1 MSVYNNI
8 SLDIS
13 NMCGKFVLRSEERS
27 MKRKPSS
34 TKIQLIPDIDSG
46 FEPFE
51 QKQNKIKESMDTKTY
66 QLNSNN
72 HDLRST
78 QPMKVVTKSPDDV
91 VKVQFGQTKSQPTS
105 SVVQNVGT
113 RVNQDVVVVPT
124 NQQSDPKT
132 IELIQKIKM
141 IVNSMNLDEKQLV
154 HWRKRKFESALKVG
168 ENLVTIRI
176 MFGKDKSGFR
186 KMVET
191 EFINEFCY
199 KTAERYMK
207 LFTNKKDL
215 PPDVCSLRKAFIS
228 LGLMKEE
235 DLDIEKKPEDVP
247 VTNPPVIPS
256 TPTTS
261 IPKVKDFVSVKKK
274 KLYDHPNSILVGHYR
289 LNTPSGL
296 FQVVVNPDGILYGID
311 VEDDSRMGPAKSE
324 FEDIVFER
332 LKPFVEW
339 YNVKNKEKEEKKKE
353 IDFYSSTVD
362 ELDRAA

>member
-1 MSVYNNI
+1 M
-8 SLDIS
+8 
-13 NMCGKFVLRSEERS
+13 E
-27 MKRKPSS
+27 
-34 TKIQLIPDIDSG
+34 
-46 FEPFE
+46 
-51 QKQNKIKESMDTKTY
+51 TKTY
-66 QLNSNN
+66 QLHHEK
-72 HDLRST
+72 HDLKSI
-78 QPMKVVTKSPDDV
+78 QPLKVVTRSPEDVIKVEFTEPKSTITHNV
-91 VKVQFGQTKSQPTS
+91 VPIQE
-105 SVVQNVGT
+105 VGT
-113 RVNQDVVVVPT
+113 GSRVNQDLVVVPPSEQNDT
-124 NQQSDPKT
+124 KTMDPKT

-141 IVNSMNLDEKQLV
+141 IVNSMNLDEKKLV
-154 HWRKRKFESALKVG
+154 HWRKRKFDSALVIG
-168 ENLVTIRI
+168 ENLVTIR
-176 MFGKDKSGFR
+176 MTFGKDKSGFR

-261 IPKVKDFVSVKKK
+261 IPKVKDSVSVKKK
-274 KLYDHPNSILVGHYR
+274 KLYDHPNSILIGRFR
-289 LNTPSGL
+289 LGSDTKL
-296 FQVVVNPDGILYGID
+296 YQLVVNPDGILYGID
-311 VEDDSRMGPAKSE
+311 VEGDSRMGPANSE

-339 YNVKNKEKEEKKKE
+339 YNIENQKKKE
-353 IDFYSSTVD
+353 IQFCNDTIN

>member
-1 MSVYNNI
+1 
-8 SLDIS
+8 
-13 NMCGKFVLRSEERS
+13 
-27 MKRKPSS
+27 
-34 TKIQLIPDIDSG
+34 
-46 FEPFE
+46 
-51 QKQNKIKESMDTKTY
+51 
-66 QLNSNN
+66 
-72 HDLRST
+72 
-78 QPMKVVTKSPDDV
+78 MKVVTKSPEDV
-91 VKVQFGQTKSQPTS
+91 IKVEFTEPKSTITHN
-105 SVVQNVGT
+105 VVPIQEVGT
-113 RVNQDVVVVPT
+113 GSRVNQDLVVVPT
-124 NQQSDPKT
+124 SDQSEPKTVDPKT

-141 IVNSMNLDEKQLV
+141 IVNSMNLDEKKLV
-154 HWRKRKFESALKVG
+154 HWRKRKFDSALVIG
-168 ENLVTIRI
+168 ENLVTIR
-176 MFGKDKSGFR
+176 MTFGKDKSGFR

-261 IPKVKDFVSVKKK
+261 IPKVKDSVSVKKK
-274 KLYDHPNSILVGHYR
+274 KLYDHPNSILIGRFR
-289 LNTPSGL
+289 LGSDTKL
-296 FQVVVNPDGILYGID
+296 YQLVVNPDGILYGID
-311 VEDDSRMGPAKSE
+311 VEGDSRMVPTKPALD
-324 FEDIVFER
+324 DIVFER

-339 YNVKNKEKEEKKKE
+339 YNIQNQKKKE
-353 IDFYSSTVD
+353 IQFCTDTIY

>member
-1 MSVYNNI
+1 M
-8 SLDIS
+8 
-13 NMCGKFVLRSEERS
+13 E
-27 MKRKPSS
+27 
-34 TKIQLIPDIDSG
+34 
-46 FEPFE
+46 
-51 QKQNKIKESMDTKTY
+51 TKTY
-66 QLNSNN
+66 KLHPEK
-72 HDLRST
+72 HDLKSI
-78 QPMKVVTKSPDDV
+78 QPLKVVTRSPEDVIKVEFTEPKSTITHNV
-91 VKVQFGQTKSQPTS
+91 VPIQE
-105 SVVQNVGT
+105 VGT
-113 RVNQDVVVVPT
+113 GSRVNQDLVVVPPSEQNDT
-124 NQQSDPKT
+124 KTMDPKT

-141 IVNSMNLDEKQLV
+141 IVNSMNLDEKKLV
-154 HWRKRKFESALKVG
+154 HWRKRKFDSALVIG
-168 ENLVTIRI
+168 ENLVTIR
-176 MFGKDKSGFR
+176 MTFGKDKSGFR

-261 IPKVKDFVSVKKK
+261 IPKVKDSVSVKKK
-274 KLYDHPNSILVGHYR
+274 KLYDHPNSIFIGRFRFGSDTKLY
-289 LNTPSGL
+289 
-296 FQVVVNPDGILYGID
+296 QIEVNPDGRLLG
-311 VEDDSRMGPAKSE
+311 VNVQDDSRMEGTKPE

-339 YNVKNKEKEEKKKE
+339 YNVKNQKKKE
-353 IDFYSSTVD
+353 IQFCTDTIY

>member
-1 MSVYNNI
+1 M
-8 SLDIS
+8 DI
-13 NMCGKFVLRSEERS
+13 
-27 MKRKPSS
+27 
-34 TKIQLIPDIDSG
+34 
-46 FEPFE
+46 
-51 QKQNKIKESMDTKTY
+51 KTY
-66 QLNSNN
+66 QFNSNN

-78 QPMKVVTKSPDDV
+78 QTMKVVTKSPEDV
-91 VKVQFGQTKSQPTS
+91 IKVQFGQTKSQPTS

-113 RVNQDVVVVPT
+113 GVNQDVVVVPT

-247 VTNPPVIPS
+247 VTNPPVIPT
-256 TPTTS
+256 TPKTS

-274 KLYDHPNSILVGHYR
+274 KLYHHPNSILIGGFR
-289 LNTPSGL
+289 LGSDTKL
-296 FQVVVNPDGILYGID
+296 YQLVVNPDGILYGID
-311 VEDDSRMGPAKSE
+311 VEGDSRMVPTKPALD
-324 FEDIVFER
+324 DIVFER

-339 YNVKNKEKEEKKKE
+339 YNIQNQKKKE
-353 IDFYSSTVD
+353 IQFCTDTIY

>member
-1 MSVYNNI
+1 M
-8 SLDIS
+8 
-13 NMCGKFVLRSEERS
+13 E
-27 MKRKPSS
+27 
-34 TKIQLIPDIDSG
+34 
-46 FEPFE
+46 
-51 QKQNKIKESMDTKTY
+51 TKTY
-66 QLNSNN
+66 KLHPEK
-72 HDLRST
+72 HDLKSI
-78 QPMKVVTKSPDDV
+78 QPLKVVTRSPEDVIKVEFTEPKSTITHNV
-91 VKVQFGQTKSQPTS
+91 VPIQE
-105 SVVQNVGT
+105 VGT
-113 RVNQDVVVVPT
+113 GSRVNQDLVVVPPSEQNDT
-124 NQQSDPKT
+124 KTMDPKT

-141 IVNSMNLDEKQLV
+141 IVNSMNLDEKKLV
-154 HWRKRKFESALKVG
+154 HWRKRKFDSALVIG
-168 ENLVTIRI
+168 ENLVTIR
-176 MFGKDKSGFR
+176 MTFGKDKSGFR

-261 IPKVKDFVSVKKK
+261 IPKVKDSVSVKKK
-274 KLYDHPNSILVGHYR
+274 KLYDHPNSILIGRFR
-289 LNTPSGL
+289 LGSDTKL
-296 FQVVVNPDGILYGID
+296 YQLVVNPDGILYGID
-311 VEDDSRMGPAKSE
+311 VEGDSRMGGTKPE

-339 YNVKNKEKEEKKKE
+339 YNIKNQKKKE
-353 IDFYSSTVD
+353 IEFYSNTVY

>member
-1 MSVYNNI
+1 M
-8 SLDIS
+8 DI
-13 NMCGKFVLRSEERS
+13 
-27 MKRKPSS
+27 
-34 TKIQLIPDIDSG
+34 
-46 FEPFE
+46 
-51 QKQNKIKESMDTKTY
+51 KTY

-72 HDLRST
+72 HDLKST
-78 QPMKVVTKSPDDV
+78 QPMKVVTKSPEDV
-91 VKVQFGQTKSQPTS
+91 IKVEFTEPKSTITHN
-105 SVVQNVGT
+105 VVPIQEVGT
-113 RVNQDVVVVPT
+113 GSRVNQDLVVVPT
-124 NQQSDPKT
+124 SDQSEPKTVDPKT

-141 IVNSMNLDEKQLV
+141 IVNSMNLDEKKLV
-154 HWRKRKFESALKVG
+154 HWRKRKFDSALVIG
-168 ENLVTIRI
+168 ENLVTIR
-176 MFGKDKSGFR
+176 MTFGKDKSGFR

-261 IPKVKDFVSVKKK
+261 IPKVKDSVSVKKK
-274 KLYDHPNSILVGHYR
+274 KLYDHPNSIFIGRFRFGSDTKLY
-289 LNTPSGL
+289 
-296 FQVVVNPDGILYGID
+296 QIEVNPDGRLLGVN
-311 VEDDSRMGPAKSE
+311 VEDDSRMGPANSE

-339 YNVKNKEKEEKKKE
+339 YNIENQKKKE
-353 IDFYSSTVD
+353 IQFCNDTIN

>member
-1 MSVYNNI
+1 M
-8 SLDIS
+8 DI
-13 NMCGKFVLRSEERS
+13 
-27 MKRKPSS
+27 
-34 TKIQLIPDIDSG
+34 
-46 FEPFE
+46 
-51 QKQNKIKESMDTKTY
+51 KTY

-91 VKVQFGQTKSQPTS
+91 VKVQFNQTKSQPTP

-113 RVNQDVVVVPT
+113 GSRVNQDLVVVPT
-124 NQQSDPKT
+124 NQQGDPKT

-154 HWRKRKFESALKVG
+154 HWRKRKFNSALEAG
-168 ENLVTIRI
+168 ENLVTIR
-176 MFGKDKSGFR
+176 MTFGKDKSGFR
-186 KMVET
+186 KLVET

-199 KTAERYMK
+199 KTSERYMK

-215 PPDVCSLRKAFIS
+215 PSDVCNLRGAYLS
-228 LGLMKEE
+228 LGILKEE
-235 DLDIEKKPEDVP
+235 YLDIEKKPEDVP

-274 KLYDHPNSILVGHYR
+274 KLYDHPNSILIGRFR
-289 LNTPSGL
+289 LGSDTKLYQVEVNSDGKLNGMNVEGGL
-296 FQVVVNPDGILYGID
+296 W
-311 VEDDSRMGPAKSE
+311 MGLTEPW
-324 FEDIVFER
+324 FDDIVFER

>member
-1 MSVYNNI
+1 M
-8 SLDIS
+8 DI
-13 NMCGKFVLRSEERS
+13 
-27 MKRKPSS
+27 
-34 TKIQLIPDIDSG
+34 
-46 FEPFE
+46 
-51 QKQNKIKESMDTKTY
+51 KTY

-72 HDLRST
+72 HDLKST
-78 QPMKVVTKSPDDV
+78 QPMKVVTKSPEDV
-91 VKVQFGQTKSQPTS
+91 IKVEFTEPKSTITHK
-105 SVVQNVGT
+105 VVPIQEVGT
-113 RVNQDVVVVPT
+113 GSRVNQDLVVVPT
-124 NQQSDPKT
+124 SDQSEPKTVDPKT

-141 IVNSMNLDEKQLV
+141 IVNSMNLDEKKLV
-154 HWRKRKFESALKVG
+154 HWRKRKFDSALVIG
-168 ENLVTIRI
+168 ENLVTIR
-176 MFGKDKSGFR
+176 MTFGKDKSGFR

-215 PPDVCSLRKAFIS
+215 SPDVCSLRKAFIS

-261 IPKVKDFVSVKKK
+261 IPKVKDSVSVKKK
-274 KLYDHPNSILVGHYR
+274 KLYDHPNSILIGRFR
-289 LNTPSGL
+289 LGSDTKL
-296 FQVVVNPDGILYGID
+296 YQIEVNPDGRLLGVN
-311 VEDDSRMGPAKSE
+311 VEDDSRMGPANSE

-332 LKPFVEW
+332 LKPLVEW
-339 YNVKNKEKEEKKKE
+339 YNIQNQKKKE
-353 IDFYSSTVD
+353 IQFCNDTIN

>member
-1 MSVYNNI
+1 M
-8 SLDIS
+8 DI
-13 NMCGKFVLRSEERS
+13 
-27 MKRKPSS
+27 
-34 TKIQLIPDIDSG
+34 
-46 FEPFE
+46 
-51 QKQNKIKESMDTKTY
+51 KTY

-72 HDLRST
+72 HDLKST
-78 QPMKVVTKSPDDV
+78 QPMKVVTKSPEDV
-91 VKVQFGQTKSQPTS
+91 IKVEFTEPKSTITHN
-105 SVVQNVGT
+105 VVPIQEVGT
-113 RVNQDVVVVPT
+113 GSRVNQDLVVVPT
-124 NQQSDPKT
+124 SDQSEPKTVDPKT

-141 IVNSMNLDEKQLV
+141 IVNSMNLDEKKLV
-154 HWRKRKFESALKVG
+154 HWRKRKFDSALVIG
-168 ENLVTIRI
+168 ENLVTIR
-176 MFGKDKSGFR
+176 MTFGKDKSGFR

-261 IPKVKDFVSVKKK
+261 IPKVKDSVSVKKK
-274 KLYDHPNSILVGHYR
+274 KLFDHPNSILIGHYR
-289 LNTPSGL
+289 LNSPNGL
-296 FQVVVNPDGILYGID
+296 FQLEVNPDGRLLGVN
-311 VEDDSRMGPAKSE
+311 VEDDSRMGPANSE

-339 YNVKNKEKEEKKKE
+339 YNIENQKKKE
-353 IDFYSSTVD
+353 IQFCNDTIN

>member
-1 MSVYNNI
+1 M
-8 SLDIS
+8 DI
-13 NMCGKFVLRSEERS
+13 
-27 MKRKPSS
+27 
-34 TKIQLIPDIDSG
+34 
-46 FEPFE
+46 
-51 QKQNKIKESMDTKTY
+51 KTY

-72 HDLRST
+72 HDPKSI
-78 QPMKVVTKSPDDV
+78 QPLKVVTRSPEDVIKVEFTEPKSTITHKV
-91 VKVQFGQTKSQPTS
+91 VPIQE
-105 SVVQNVGT
+105 VGT
-113 RVNQDVVVVPT
+113 GSRVNQDLVVVPT
-124 NQQSDPKT
+124 SDQSEPKTVDPKT

-141 IVNSMNLDEKQLV
+141 IVNSMNLDEKKLV
-154 HWRKRKFESALKVG
+154 HWRKRKFDSALVIG
-168 ENLVTIRI
+168 ENLVTIR
-176 MFGKDKSGFR
+176 MTFGKDKSGFR

-215 PPDVCSLRKAFIS
+215 SPDVCSLRKAFIS

-261 IPKVKDFVSVKKK
+261 IPKVKDSVSVKKK
-274 KLYDHPNSILVGHYR
+274 KLYDHPNSILIGRFR
-289 LNTPSGL
+289 LGSDTKL
-296 FQVVVNPDGILYGID
+296 YQIEVNPDGRLLGVN
-311 VEDDSRMGPAKSE
+311 VEDDSRMGPANSE

-339 YNVKNKEKEEKKKE
+339 YNIENQKKKE
-353 IDFYSSTVD
+353 IQFCNDTIN

>member
-1 MSVYNNI
+1 V
-8 SLDIS
+8 
-13 NMCGKFVLRSEERS
+13 V
-27 MKRKPSS
+27 P
-34 TKIQLIPDIDSG
+34 IQ
-46 FEPFE
+46 E
-51 QKQNKIKESMDTKTY
+51 
-66 QLNSNN
+66 
-72 HDLRST
+72 
-78 QPMKVVTKSPDDV
+78 
-91 VKVQFGQTKSQPTS
+91 
-105 SVVQNVGT
+105 VGT
-113 RVNQDVVVVPT
+113 GSRVNQDLVVVPPSEQNDT
-124 NQQSDPKT
+124 KTMDPKT

-141 IVNSMNLDEKQLV
+141 IVNSMNLDEKKLV
-154 HWRKRKFESALKVG
+154 HWRKRKFDSALVIG
-168 ENLVTIRI
+168 ENLVTIR
-176 MFGKDKSGFR
+176 MTFGKDKSGFR

-261 IPKVKDFVSVKKK
+261 IPKVKDFISVKKK
-274 KLYDHPNSILVGHYR
+274 KLYDHPNSIFIGRFRFGSDTKLY
-289 LNTPSGL
+289 
-296 FQVVVNPDGILYGID
+296 QIEVNPDGRLLGVN
-311 VEDDSRMGPAKSE
+311 VEDDSRMGPANSE

-339 YNVKNKEKEEKKKE
+339 YNIENQKKKE
-353 IDFYSSTVD
+353 IQFCNDTIN

>member
-1 MSVYNNI
+1 M
-8 SLDIS
+8 DI
-13 NMCGKFVLRSEERS
+13 
-27 MKRKPSS
+27 
-34 TKIQLIPDIDSG
+34 
-46 FEPFE
+46 
-51 QKQNKIKESMDTKTY
+51 KTY

-91 VKVQFGQTKSQPTS
+91 VKVQFGQTKSQPTP

-113 RVNQDVVVVPT
+113 GTGVNQDLVVVPT
-124 NQQSDPKT
+124 NQQGDPKT

-141 IVNSMNLDEKQLV
+141 IVNSMKIDEKQLV
-154 HWRKRKFESALKVG
+154 HWRKQKFDSAIKVG

-176 MFGKDKSGFR
+176 MFGKDKVGFR
-186 KMVET
+186 KFVET
-191 EFINEFCY
+191 EFGNDFCY
-199 KTAERYMK
+199 KTSERYMK

-215 PPDVCSLRKAFIS
+215 PSDVCNLRGAYLS
-228 LGLMKEE
+228 LGILKEE
-235 DLDIEKKPEDVP
+235 YLDIEKKPEDVP

-274 KLYDHPNSILVGHYR
+274 KLYDHPNSIFIGR
-289 LNTPSGL
+289 FL
-296 FQVVVNPDGILYGID
+296 FGSDTKLYQIEVNPDGRLLGVN
-311 VEDDSRMGPAKSE
+311 VEDDSRMGPANSE

-332 LKPFVEW
+332 LKPIVEW
-339 YNVKNKEKEEKKKE
+339 YNIENQKKKG
-353 IDFYSSTVD
+353 IQFCNDTIN

>member
-1 MSVYNNI
+1 M
-8 SLDIS
+8 DI
-13 NMCGKFVLRSEERS
+13 
-27 MKRKPSS
+27 
-34 TKIQLIPDIDSG
+34 
-46 FEPFE
+46 
-51 QKQNKIKESMDTKTY
+51 KTY

-72 HDLRST
+72 HDPKST
-78 QPMKVVTKSPDDV
+78 QPMKVVTKSPEDV
-91 VKVQFGQTKSQPTS
+91 IKVEFTEPKSTITHN
-105 SVVQNVGT
+105 VVPIQEVGT
-113 RVNQDVVVVPT
+113 GSRVNQDLVVVPT
-124 NQQSDPKT
+124 SDQSEPKTVDPKT

-141 IVNSMNLDEKQLV
+141 IVNSMNLDEKKLV
-154 HWRKRKFESALKVG
+154 HWRKRKFDSALVIG
-168 ENLVTIRI
+168 ENLVTIR
-176 MFGKDKSGFR
+176 MTFGKDKSGFR

-215 PPDVCSLRKAFIS
+215 SPDVCSLRKAFIS

-261 IPKVKDFVSVKKK
+261 IPKVKDSVSVKKK
-274 KLYDHPNSILVGHYR
+274 KLYDHPNSILIGRFR
-289 LNTPSGL
+289 LGSDTKL
-296 FQVVVNPDGILYGID
+296 YQLVVNPDGILYGID
-311 VEDDSRMGPAKSE
+311 VEGDSRMVPTKPALD
-324 FEDIVFER
+324 DIVFER

-339 YNVKNKEKEEKKKE
+339 YNIQNQKKKE
-353 IDFYSSTVD
+353 IQFCTDTIY

>member
-1 MSVYNNI
+1 
-8 SLDIS
+8 
-13 NMCGKFVLRSEERS
+13 
-27 MKRKPSS
+27 
-34 TKIQLIPDIDSG
+34 
-46 FEPFE
+46 
-51 QKQNKIKESMDTKTY
+51 
-66 QLNSNN
+66 
-72 HDLRST
+72 
-78 QPMKVVTKSPDDV
+78 MKVVTKSPEDV
-91 VKVQFGQTKSQPTS
+91 IKVEFTEPKSTITHN
-105 SVVQNVGT
+105 VVPIQEVGT
-113 RVNQDVVVVPT
+113 GSRVNQDLVVVPT
-124 NQQSDPKT
+124 SDQSEPKTVDPKT

-141 IVNSMNLDEKQLV
+141 IVNSMNLDEKKLV
-154 HWRKRKFESALKVG
+154 HWRKRKFDSALVIG
-168 ENLVTIRI
+168 ENLVTIR
-176 MFGKDKSGFR
+176 MTFGKDKSGFR

-261 IPKVKDFVSVKKK
+261 IPKVKDSVSVKKK
-274 KLYDHPNSILVGHYR
+274 KLYDHPNSIFIGRFRFGSDTKLY
-289 LNTPSGL
+289 
-296 FQVVVNPDGILYGID
+296 QIEVNPDGRLLGVN
-311 VEDDSRMGPAKSE
+311 VEDDSRMGPANSE

-339 YNVKNKEKEEKKKE
+339 YNIENQKKKE
-353 IDFYSSTVD
+353 IQFCNDTIN